1 MKCKVTSREIRANYG
16 DRIVKLGYCE
26 AQTLLRDVAP
36 FAYNAGVY
44 GWNYDAYDI
53 GGLCIVTGYRPIGRS
68 VSYNLVNNFEER
80 ASAMLDK
87 DYRADLSA
95 LRSSF
100 IAVVKKE
107 LNI

>member
-1 MKCKVTSREIRANYG
+1 MKCKVTSREICANYG

-68 VSYNLVNNFEER
+68 VSYDLVNNFEER
-80 ASAMLDK
+80 SRAMLDE

-100 IAVVKKE
+100 IPPVKKV